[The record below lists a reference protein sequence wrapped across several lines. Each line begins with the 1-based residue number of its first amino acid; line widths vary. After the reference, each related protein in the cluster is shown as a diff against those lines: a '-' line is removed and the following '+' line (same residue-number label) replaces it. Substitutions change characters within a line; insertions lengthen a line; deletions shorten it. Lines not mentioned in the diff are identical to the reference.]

1 MEAVNYSTFRANLR
15 RYLDKTR
22 DDAEPILVTSNDP
35 DSNVVVINVRDYE
48 NMVENEYIRSNTYLY
63 EKLLRG
69 RKEAR
74 AAGVVAHDLVDPDNE
89 TSVDDPHAVAPC

>member
-15 RYLDKTR
+15 TYLDKTR

-35 DSNVVVINVRDYE
+35 DSNVVVINIRDYE
-48 NMVENEYIRSNTYLY
+48 NLIENDYGKSNTYLY

-69 RKEAR
+69 REEAR
-74 AAGVVAHDLVDPDNE
+74 AGRVEAHELVE
-89 TSVDDPHAVAPC
+89 DDAQFLARS

>member
-15 RYLDKTR
+15 TYLDKTR

-35 DSNVVVINVRDYE
+35 DSNVVVINIRDYE
-48 NMVENEYIRSNTYLY
+48 NLVENDYVKSNTYLY

-69 RKEAR
+69 RAEAR
-74 AAGVVAHDLVDPDNE
+74 AGRVETHELVE
-89 TSVDDPHAVAPC
+89 DDAQFLARS

>member
-15 RYLDKTR
+15 AYLDKTR

-48 NMVENEYIRSNTYLY
+48 NMVENDYIKSNAYLH
-63 EKLLRG
+63 EKILRG
-69 RKEAR
+69 REEAR
-74 AAGVVAHDLVDPDNE
+74 AGRLEAHDLIE
-89 TSVDDPHAVAPC
+89 DDSRELARA

>member
-15 RYLDKTR
+15 TYLDKTR

-35 DSNVVVINVRDYE
+35 DSNVVVINIRDYE
-48 NMVENEYIRSNTYLY
+48 NLVENDYVKSNTYLY

-69 RKEAR
+69 REEAR
-74 AAGVVAHDLVDPDNE
+74 AGRVETHELVE
-89 TSVDDPHAVAPC
+89 DDAQFLARS